1 MIFYL
6 LIYTLA
12 TFGCFAVV
20 SALTRNGSTT
30 VVLDEL
36 AGLWSVRPWTA
47 FAMAVLMLALL
58 GFPIFGGAGFFA
70 KWYVIQ
76 AALQSPAP
84 QTLLVVV
91 LVLTTVVSA
100 GYYLYVVMVMFMKP
114 RLEGLAI
121 PARAGGLTRIV
132 LVSTVVLLLVL
143 GFAPDFVVR
152 MARAGRPQLATST
165 ADQLYR
171 PMALPSR

>member
-1 MIFYL
+1 
-6 LIYTLA
+6 
-12 TFGCFAVV
+12 
-20 SALTRNGSTT
+20 
-30 VVLDEL
+30 
-36 AGLWSVRPWTA
+36 
-47 FAMAVLMLALL
+47 MLALL

-143 GFAPDFVVR
+143 GFVPDFVIRV
-152 MARAGRPQLATST
+152 ARAGQPQLAASS
-165 ADQLYR
+165 ADQLYA
-171 PMALPSR
+171 PASLSR

>member
-1 MIFYL
+1 
-6 LIYTLA
+6 
-12 TFGCFAVV
+12 
-20 SALTRNGSTT
+20 
-30 VVLDEL
+30 
-36 AGLWSVRPWTA
+36 
-47 FAMAVLMLALL
+47 
-58 GFPIFGGAGFFA
+58 
-70 KWYVIQ
+70 
-76 AALQSPAP
+76 
-84 QTLLVVV
+84 
-91 LVLTTVVSA
+91 
-100 GYYLYVVMVMFMKP
+100 MKP

-143 GFAPDFVVR
+143 GFVPDFVVR